1 MGCGDSAGCGE
12 RPAQSSPV
20 SNPPISPAVRFR
32 RWGVCLLSVILA
44 VCAGS
49 CADDDKPTA
58 PATAAEGVW
67 EIAEDAER
75 IVTESGLTVIHVEEG
90 TGRRPGR
97 SSIVAVHYTGM
108 LEGGTVFDS
117 SYPRGGPFQFLLG
130 VGRVIAGWDEGIAL
144 LHQGG
149 RARLV
154 IPPALGYG
162 QTGAGGV
169 VPPDATLT
177 FDVWLVSVD

>member
-1 MGCGDSAGCGE
+1 M
-12 RPAQSSPV
+12 
-20 SNPPISPAVRFR
+20 
-32 RWGVCLLSVILA
+32 
-44 VCAGS
+44 
-49 CADDDKPTA
+49 
-58 PATAAEGVW
+58 
-67 EIAEDAER
+67 
-75 IVTESGLTVIHVEEG
+75 
-90 TGRRPGR
+90 
-97 SSIVAVHYTGM
+97 AVHYTGI
-108 LEGGTVFDS
+108 LEDGTDYDS

-130 VGRVIAGWDEGIAL
+130 GGRVIAGWDEGIAL

-149 RARLV
+149 RARVV